1 MLAILKAVGGMVL
14 PILFITF
21 IMLTIMNLTDLTIV
35 LILICLL
42 VPTQV
47 QPTRDKERNK
57 MISSLILI
65 KNYKKLVYLS
75 LKLVHEFTAKKFDKT
90 YPNLL

>member
-21 IMLTIMNLTDLTIV
+21 IMLTIMNLNDLTIV

-42 VPTQV
+42 VGV
-47 QPTRDKERNK
+47 
-57 MISSLILI
+57 I
-65 KNYKKLVYLS
+65 YLMG
-75 LKLVHEFTAKKFDKT
+75 FCD
-90 YPNLL
+90 